1 MHIVMITSNQALEIF
16 EKYHKHIS
24 LLDLDSES
32 KGDIGRFLWQQHSC
46 IQRHLSFMQ
55 TWSMYGQFPAW
66 AINKKG
72 RWEGLCHKEVQ
83 CSLWQTWLMS
93 CL

>member
-55 TWSMYGQFPAW
+55 T
-66 AINKKG
+66 
-72 RWEGLCHKEVQ
+72 
-83 CSLWQTWLMS
+83 
-93 CL
+93 